1 MKPEYKP
8 SREGNKGEKDMF
20 VAGIDIGS
28 LTAKAIILDDEARV
42 VGQALTLTGAFS
54 QKAGEKAFEMA
65 LAMAE
70 IGASDIKYILATG
83 YGRKN
88 IPFAHA
94 EMTEISCHAKGAHS
108 LFPEARTIIDIGGQ
122 DSKAIALNE
131 SGVPVNFIMNDKCAA
146 GCGRFLEVMARALE
160 TEVEKMGELSL
171 LSTKHIQIS
180 SMCTVFAESEVVSAV
195 ANKCSR
201 SDIINGI
208 HQAIVKRVSIMIDH
222 VGLVERIMM
231 SGGVAKNIGVVRAL
245 EDELGTTLLVPK
257 EPQLV
262 GALGAA
268 LIALEK
274 AAFQGQLEE
283 KV

>member
-1 MKPEYKP
+1 MKPNID
-8 SREGNKGEKDMF
+8 RLVTGGGAEKIMF

-28 LTAKAIILDDEARV
+28 LTAKTVILNDEGGV
-42 VGQALTLTGAFS
+42 VGQAITLTGAFS
-54 QKAGEKAFEMA
+54 QKAGEKAYEMA
-65 LAMAE
+65 LAMAG
-70 IGASDIKYILATG
+70 IGASDISYVLATG

-94 EMTEISCHAKGAHS
+94 EMTEISCHAKGAHR

-131 SGVPVNFIMNDKCAA
+131 SGTPVNFIMNDKCAA

-171 LSTKHIQIS
+171 RSTKNIQIS

-195 ANKCSR
+195 ANKCDR

-208 HQAIVKRVSIMIDH
+208 HQSIAKRISIMVDH
-222 VGLVERIMM
+222 VGLVERVVM

-245 EDELGTTLLVPK
+245 ENVLGTTLLVPE

-268 LIALEK
+268 FIALEK
-274 AAFQGQLEE
+274 SVSHKQLKE
-283 KV
+283 KM

>member
-1 MKPEYKP
+1 MTED
-8 SREGNKGEKDMF
+8 EVEKDMF
-20 VAGIDIGS
+20 VAGIDVGS
-28 LTAKAIILDDEARV
+28 LTAKTVILNDEGRV
-42 VGQALTLTGAFS
+42 VGQAITLTGAFS

-65 LAMAE
+65 LAMAD
-70 IGASDIKYILATG
+70 IGASDITYVLATG

-94 EMTEISCHAKGAHS
+94 EMTEISCHAKGAHQ

-122 DSKAIALNE
+122 DSKAIALSE
-131 SGVPVNFIMNDKCAA
+131 SGAPVNFIMNDKCAA

-171 LSTKHIQIS
+171 RSTKNIQIS

-201 SDIINGI
+201 NDIINGI
-208 HQAIVKRVSIMIDH
+208 HQAIAKRVSIMIDH
-222 VGLVERIMM
+222 VGLIERVMM

-245 EDELGTTLLVPK
+245 ESQLGTTLLVPE

-268 LIALEK
+268 FIALERSSN
-274 AAFQGQLEE
+274 ARSIEE
-283 KV
+283 QAVLLKSN

>member
-1 MKPEYKP
+1 MY
-8 SREGNKGEKDMF
+8 

-28 LTAKAIILDDEARV
+28 LTAKAVILDDGGRV
-42 VGQALTLTGAFS
+42 VGQAITLTGAFS
-54 QKAGEKAFEMA
+54 QKAGENAFELA

-70 IGASDIKYILATG
+70 IGASNIKYILATG

-88 IPFAHA
+88 IPFANA
-94 EMTEISCHAKGAHS
+94 EMTEISCHARGAHR

-122 DSKAIALNE
+122 DSKAIALSE

-160 TEVEKMGELSL
+160 TDVEKMGEVSL
-171 LSTKHIQIS
+171 RSTKNIQIS

-195 ANKCSR
+195 ANKCRR

-208 HQAIVKRVSIMIDH
+208 HQAIAKRVSIMVDH
-222 VGLVERIMM
+222 VGLVERVVM

-245 EDELGTTLLVPK
+245 ESQLGTTFLVPK

-262 GALGAA
+262 GAFGAA

-274 AAFQGQLEE
+274 AEFHDQSEE
-283 KV
+283 KI

>member
-1 MKPEYKP
+1 VTED
-8 SREGNKGEKDMF
+8 EVEKDMF
-20 VAGIDIGS
+20 VAGIDVGS
-28 LTAKAIILDDEARV
+28 LTAKTVILNDEGRV
-42 VGQALTLTGAFS
+42 VGQAITLTGAFS

-65 LAMAE
+65 LAMAD
-70 IGASDIKYILATG
+70 IGASDIKYVLATG

-94 EMTEISCHAKGAHS
+94 EMTEISCHARGAHK

-131 SGVPVNFIMNDKCAA
+131 SGMPVNFIMNDKCAA

-160 TEVEKMGELSL
+160 TEVEKMGELSSH
-171 LSTKHIQIS
+171 STKNIQIS

-195 ANKCSR
+195 ANKWDR

-208 HQAIVKRVSIMIDH
+208 HHAIAKRVSIMIDH
-222 VGLVERIMM
+222 VGLVERVMM

-245 EDELGTTLLVPK
+245 ESQLGTILLVPE

-274 AAFQGQLEE
+274 SVSYEQSKE

>member
-1 MKPEYKP
+1 MGRLVMGDEVD
-8 SREGNKGEKDMF
+8 EKMF

-28 LTAKAIILDDEARV
+28 LTAKAVILDDEGRV
-42 VGQALTLTGAFS
+42 VGQAVTPTGAFS
-54 QKAGEKAFEMA
+54 QKAGENAFEMA
-65 LAMAE
+65 LHMARVE
-70 IGASDIKYILATG
+70 ASDIKYVLATG

-94 EMTEISCHAKGAHS
+94 EMTEISCHARGAHM

-131 SGVPVNFIMNDKCAA
+131 SGMPVNFIMNDKCAA

-171 LSTKHIQIS
+171 RSTKNIQIS

-195 ANKCSR
+195 ANKCDR

-208 HQAIVKRVSIMIDH
+208 HHAIAKRVSIMIDH
-222 VGLVERIMM
+222 VGLVERVMM

-245 EDELGTTLLVPK
+245 ESQLGTTLLIPE

-274 AAFQGQLEE
+274 SVSHERSKE

>member
-1 MKPEYKP
+1 
-8 SREGNKGEKDMF
+8 MF

-28 LTAKAIILDDEARV
+28 LTAKAVILDDEARV

-65 LAMAE
+65 LAAA
-70 IGASDIKYILATG
+70 GVDASDISYVLATG

-94 EMTEISCHAKGAHS
+94 EMTEISCHAKGAHR

-131 SGVPVNFIMNDKCAA
+131 SGAPVNFIMNDKCAA

-160 TEVEKMGELSL
+160 TDVEKMGELSL
-171 LSTKHIQIS
+171 LSTKNIQIS

-195 ANKCSR
+195 ANKYDR

-208 HQAIVKRVSIMIDH
+208 HQSIVKRISIMVDH
-222 VGLVERIMM
+222 VGLVERVVM

-245 EDELGTTLLVPK
+245 ESVLGMTLLVPE
-257 EPQLV
+257 EPQMV

-274 AAFQGQLEE
+274 SASHKQSQK

>member
-1 MKPEYKP
+1 VTGDEV
-8 SREGNKGEKDMF
+8 EKDMF

-28 LTAKAIILDDEARV
+28 LTAKAVILDDEGRV
-42 VGQALTLTGAFS
+42 AGQALTLTGAFS
-54 QKAGEKAFEMA
+54 QKAGENAFEMA
-65 LAMAE
+65 LAMAKIE
-70 IGASDIKYILATG
+70 ASDIKYVLATG

-94 EMTEISCHAKGAHS
+94 EMTEISCHAKGAHR

-122 DSKAIALNE
+122 DSKAIALSE
-131 SGVPVNFIMNDKCAA
+131 SGVPINFIMNDKCAA

-171 LSTKHIQIS
+171 RSTKHTQIS

-195 ANKCSR
+195 ANKVER

-208 HQAIVKRVSIMIDH
+208 HLAIAKRVSIMVDH
-222 VGLVERIMM
+222 VGLVERVMM

-245 EDELGTTLLVPK
+245 EGELGTTLLVPK

-274 AAFQGQLEE
+274 AAFQEQLEE
-283 KV
+283 KA

>member
-1 MKPEYKP
+1 VT
-8 SREGNKGEKDMF
+8 EGEVEKDMF
-20 VAGIDIGS
+20 VAGIDVGS
-28 LTAKAIILDDEARV
+28 LTAKTVILNDEGRV
-42 VGQALTLTGAFS
+42 VGQAITLTGAFS

-65 LAMAE
+65 LAMAD
-70 IGASDIKYILATG
+70 IGASDIKYVLATG

-88 IPFAHA
+88 IPFANA
-94 EMTEISCHAKGAHS
+94 EMTEISCHARGAHR

-122 DSKAIALNE
+122 DSKAIALSE

-171 LSTKHIQIS
+171 RSTKNIQIS

-208 HQAIVKRVSIMIDH
+208 HQAIAKRVSIMIDH
-222 VGLVERIMM
+222 VGLVERVMM

-245 EDELGTTLLVPK
+245 ESQLGTTLLVPD

-268 LIALEK
+268 FIALEK
-274 AAFQGQLEE
+274 SVSHKQLEE
-283 KV
+283 KI

>member
-1 MKPEYKP
+1 VTED
-8 SREGNKGEKDMF
+8 EVEKDMF
-20 VAGIDIGS
+20 VAGIDVGS
-28 LTAKAIILDDEARV
+28 LTAKTVILNDEGRV
-42 VGQALTLTGAFS
+42 VGQAITLTGAFS

-65 LAMAE
+65 LAMAD
-70 IGASDIKYILATG
+70 IGASDITYVLATG

-94 EMTEISCHAKGAHS
+94 EMTEISCHAKGAHQ

-122 DSKAIALNE
+122 DSKAIALSE
-131 SGVPVNFIMNDKCAA
+131 SGAPVNFIMNDKCAA

-171 LSTKHIQIS
+171 RSTKNIQIS

-208 HQAIVKRVSIMIDH
+208 HQAIAKRVSIMIDH
-222 VGLVERIMM
+222 VGLIERVMM

-245 EDELGTTLLVPK
+245 ESQLGTTLLVPE

-268 LIALEK
+268 FIALEK
-274 AAFQGQLEE
+274 SVSRKQLEE
-283 KV
+283 NM

>member
-1 MKPEYKP
+1 M
-8 SREGNKGEKDMF
+8 GNEVERNMF

-28 LTAKAIILDDEARV
+28 LTAKAVILNDEGQV
-42 VGQALTLTGAFS
+42 MGQALTPTGAFS
-54 QKAGEKAFEMA
+54 QKAGEAAFEMA
-65 LAMAE
+65 LTMAGVE
-70 IGASDIKYILATG
+70 ASDIKYVLATG

-88 IPFAHA
+88 IPFANA
-94 EMTEISCHAKGAHS
+94 EMTEISCHARGAHM

-131 SGVPVNFIMNDKCAA
+131 SGTPVNFIMNDKCAA

-160 TEVEKMGELSL
+160 TEVEKMGELSSY
-171 LSTKHIQIS
+171 STKNIQIS

-195 ANKCSR
+195 ANKCDR

-208 HQAIVKRVSIMIDH
+208 HQSIAKRISIMVDH
-222 VGLVERIMM
+222 VGFVERVVM

-245 EDELGTTLLVPK
+245 ENVLGTTLLVPK

-268 LIALEK
+268 LIGLEK
-274 AAFQGQLEE
+274 SVSHKQSQM

>member
-1 MKPEYKP
+1 
-8 SREGNKGEKDMF
+8 MF

-28 LTAKAIILDDEARV
+28 LTAKAVILDDEGRV
-42 VGQALTLTGAFS
+42 VGQALTPTGAFS
-54 QKAGEKAFEMA
+54 QKAGETAFEMA
-65 LAMAE
+65 LTMAG
-70 IGASDIKYILATG
+70 IGASDISYVLATG

-88 IPFAHA
+88 IPFANA
-94 EMTEISCHAKGAHS
+94 EMTEISCHARGAYM
-108 LFPEARTIIDIGGQ
+108 LFPEARTIIGGQ

-131 SGVPVNFIMNDKCAA
+131 SGTPVNFIMNDKCAA

-160 TEVEKMGELSL
+160 TEVEKMGGLSL
-171 LSTKHIQIS
+171 LSKKNIQIS

-195 ANKCSR
+195 ANKCDR

-208 HQAIVKRVSIMIDH
+208 HQSIAKRISIMVDH
-222 VGLVERIMM
+222 VGLVEKVVM

-245 EDELGTTLLVPK
+245 ESQLGITLLVPK

-268 LIALEK
+268 LIALK
-274 AAFQGQLEE
+274 KSVSHRQSNE

>member
-1 MKPEYKP
+1 MTED
-8 SREGNKGEKDMF
+8 EVEKDMF
-20 VAGIDIGS
+20 VAGIDVGS
-28 LTAKAIILDDEARV
+28 LTAKTVILNDEGRV
-42 VGQALTLTGAFS
+42 VGQAITLTGAFS

-65 LAMAE
+65 LAMAD
-70 IGASDIKYILATG
+70 IGASDITYVLATG

-94 EMTEISCHAKGAHS
+94 EMTEISCHAKGAHK

-122 DSKAIALNE
+122 DSKAIALSE
-131 SGVPVNFIMNDKCAA
+131 SGSPVNFIMNDKCAA

-171 LSTKHIQIS
+171 RSTKNIQIS

-195 ANKCSR
+195 ANKCNR

-208 HQAIVKRVSIMIDH
+208 HQAIAKRVSIMIDH
-222 VGLVERIMM
+222 VGLIERVMM

-245 EDELGTTLLVPK
+245 ESQLGTTLLVPE

-268 LIALEK
+268 FIALERSSN
-274 AAFQGQLEE
+274 ARSIEE
-283 KV
+283 QAVLLKSN

>member
-1 MKPEYKP
+1 M
-8 SREGNKGEKDMF
+8 EGGAEKYMF

-28 LTAKAIILDDEARV
+28 LTAKAVILDDESRV
-42 VGQALTLTGAFS
+42 MGQALTPTGAFS
-54 QKAGEKAFEMA
+54 QKAGESAFKMA
-65 LAMAE
+65 LAKAE
-70 IGASDIKYILATG
+70 LNASDISYVLATG

-94 EMTEISCHAKGAHS
+94 EMTEISCHAKGAHR

-131 SGVPVNFIMNDKCAA
+131 SGMPVNFIMNDKCAA

-160 TEVEKMGELSL
+160 TNVEKMGELSL
-171 LSTKHIQIS
+171 RSTKNIQIS

-195 ANKCSR
+195 ANKCDR
-201 SDIINGI
+201 NDIINGI
-208 HQAIVKRVSIMIDH
+208 HHAIAKRISIMVDH
-222 VGLVERIMM
+222 VGLVERVVM

-245 EDELGTTLLVPK
+245 ESVLGTTLLIPE

-274 AAFQGQLEE
+274 SASHKQSHK